1 MPFFRNIK
9 SLLYKIL
16 TGYGFYVCI
25 VFTVI
30 LCFSADI
37 YEDFGNGNKYSAFK
51 ALMEFDRDFMFS
63 DTAFCSLEV
72 MQSGTGSWLSLFIP
86 IVASFSFVPII
97 CDEYDAKAIRFEI
110 FRSSKLCY
118 HSSKFIAA
126 CLSGGLA
133 IMFGFGLFAAIE
145 YLLFPNISEYE
156 SGMQQMYE
164 EMLIIQYPDISE
176 SGYTMVVVQK
186 LISMFVYGA
195 ACSAPVMMLT
205 IIVRNKYLVVCIPF
219 FIKYALNQICSKLQT
234 QAVGDYK
241 SMDMELLRAVG
252 IVNPDAL
259 ARLSQY
265 GEDKKYVLI
274 YSGSI
279 IAISFIVYMIVALR
293 KGDSGE

>member
-1 MPFFRNIK
+1 MTFFRNIK

-51 ALMEFDRDFMFS
+51 ALMEFDRDFMLS
-63 DTAFCSLEV
+63 NTAFCSLEV
-72 MQSGTGSWLSLFIP
+72 IQSSTGSWLSLFIP

-97 CDEYDAKAIRFEI
+97 CDEYEAKAIRFEI

-118 HSSKFIAA
+118 HSSKFIVA

-133 IMFGFGLFAAIE
+133 IMLGFGLFTAIE
-145 YLLFPNISEYE
+145 YLLFPNISEYQ
-156 SGMQQMYE
+156 SGMQEMYK

-176 SGYTMVVVQK
+176 SGYTVVVVQK
-186 LISMFVYGA
+186 LISMFMYGA
-195 ACSAPVMMLT
+195 VCSAPVMMLT
-205 IIVRNKYLVVCIPF
+205 IIVRNKYLVVCIPV
-219 FIKYALNQICSKLQT
+219 FIKYALNQTCIKLKT
-234 QAVGDYK
+234 QAVADYK

-259 ARLSQY
+259 AILSQY
-265 GEDKKYVLI
+265 GEDKKDVLMYNSI
-274 YSGSI
+274 I
-279 IAISFIVYMIVALR
+279 IAISFIVYLIIALR
-293 KGDSGE
+293 KVDSGE

>member
-1 MPFFRNIK
+1 MTFFRNIK
-9 SLLYKIL
+9 SLLYRIL
-16 TGYGFYVCI
+16 TGYGFYICI

-51 ALMEFDRDFMFS
+51 ALIGFDRDFMLS
-63 DTAFCSLEV
+63 NTSFCSLAV
-72 MQSGTGSWLSLFIP
+72 MQKGTGSWLSLFIP

-97 CDEYDAKAIRFEI
+97 CDEYEAKAIRFEV
-110 FRSSKLCY
+110 FRCSKLCY

-133 IMFGFGLFAAIE
+133 IMLGFGLFTAIE

-156 SGMQQMYE
+156 PGIQEMYK

-176 SGYTMVVVQK
+176 SGYAMVVLQK
-186 LISMFVYGA
+186 LISMFMYGVV
-195 ACSAPVMMLT
+195 CSAPIMLLT
-205 IIVRNKYLVVCIPF
+205 IIVSNKYLVMCIPF
-219 FIKYALNQICSKLQT
+219 FIKYALNQTCVKLQT
-234 QAVGDYK
+234 QALADYK
-241 SMDMELLRAVG
+241 SMDIELLQMAG

-265 GEDKKYVLI
+265 GEDKKDVLI
-274 YSGSI
+274 YSGI
-279 IAISFIVYMIVALR
+279 IIVISFAVYLTVSLR
-293 KGDSGE
+293 KVDSGE